1 MTRLKG
7 AQCTRRKKTNA
18 SANVHVLFLNLW
30 LCIQL
35 ETLIYFPSLEAY
47 VVGHLKRQRKKKQR
61 EGNSPLHTLMTCPNG
76 CGAGATFKMSSHV
89 KTAQLKVKHSSK
101 QSHSSNTRVSCN
113 GCQQNESAQTKVC
126 QKLFLI
132 TPSSPELYCLKK
144 KTLKAWCMW

>member
-1 MTRLKG
+1 MIRLKG

-35 ETLIYFPSLEAY
+35 ETLIYLPPLEAY
-47 VVGHLKRQRKKKQR
+47 VIGHLKRQGKKKKKNQR
-61 EGNSPLHTLMTCPNG
+61 EGNAPLHTLMTCPNS
-76 CGAGATFKMSSHV
+76 CGAGATKMSSHV

-126 QKLFLI
+126 EKLFLI

-144 KTLKAWCMW
+144 KR